1 MPAAGTGWSTGSAAG
16 EQDVLQAA
24 LVVGEHDAPF
34 AVTVA
39 QGERAGVTGEDG
51 AVAGDAA
58 GVLVEPQRRAQPQP
72 DLDAALPD
80 PARPGVG
87 RVQRHHGIRHIR
99 QVGDVGEVEDALL
112 RR

>member
-1 MPAAGTGWSTGSAAG
+1 MPVAGTGWSAGSAAG
-16 EQDVLQAA
+16 EQDVLEAA

-58 GVLVEPQRRAQPQP
+58 GVLVEPQRGGQPQP
-72 DLDAALPD
+72 DLDDALPE
-80 PARPGVG
+80 APGTTFG
-87 RVQRHHGIRHIR
+87 RVERPEISIR